1 MTAQETL
8 KELQEYVTADES
20 LDSEIKE
27 SLLPLINKVIED
39 PQSDDLEAL
48 KIVLGQL
55 SDSERYL
62 GILQGMTDE
71 VMD

>member
-1 MTAQETL
+1 MTVQETL